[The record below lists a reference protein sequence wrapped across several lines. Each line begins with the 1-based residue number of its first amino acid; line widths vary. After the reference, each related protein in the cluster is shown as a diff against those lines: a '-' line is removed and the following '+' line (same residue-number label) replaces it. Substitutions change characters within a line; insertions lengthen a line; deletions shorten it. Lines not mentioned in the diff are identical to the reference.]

1 MSLSTALATTLPSI
15 LAPAGSAALLAAVVL
30 VHESGHFLAARSM
43 GINVEEFSVGV
54 GPRLIGFVKND
65 IEFSFRAF
73 PLGGYVKFP
82 PNYNGTLT
90 INREIEADELR
101 REQKR
106 KIKDGNDKISFASK
120 RTNNNEK
127 NSISVPKPGLFSLIR
142 SWKGKS
148 SGKKVTTPNGVTLD
162 SDGTI
167 NIPSIEYYDDPDL
180 LQNRPWP
187 QRAIVLVGGIVFN
200 IILAFSLYT
209 AILTIGDGI
218 AQPIY
223 EGGAVVTQ
231 NPRDDGACSG
241 LLVKGDVILSINGKL
256 LTSTTS
262 PTSEIAQEG
271 ISRFITSIRS
281 TQPGE
286 SLHLSV
292 FRSSSDIPVEIDVTP
307 LPLDKNDASPSIGVM
322 LSPNFRGQT
331 LIRATGSIDAVN
343 RAAKKTYDITS
354 LTASSLVKAIGG
366 ALGSIVGSSSKGA
379 STGGLSGP
387 IGLLRAGTDVASS
400 GNLSAAAAFAAA
412 VSINLAVVNSIPL
425 PALDGGQL
433 AFVLAEIVM
442 GRKVDQKTEE
452 AINSAFILLLL
463 IVTFST
469 TIGDITAIV
478 SK

>member
-1 MSLSTALATTLPSI
+1 
-15 LAPAGSAALLAAVVL
+15 
-30 VHESGHFLAARSM
+30 M
-43 GINVEEFSVGV
+43 G
-54 GPRLIGFVKND
+54 
-65 IEFSFRAF
+65 
-73 PLGGYVKFP
+73 
-82 PNYNGTLT
+82 
-90 INREIEADELR
+90 
-101 REQKR
+101 
-106 KIKDGNDKISFASK
+106 
-120 RTNNNEK
+120 
-127 NSISVPKPGLFSLIR
+127 
-142 SWKGKS
+142 
-148 SGKKVTTPNGVTLD
+148 
-162 SDGTI
+162 
-167 NIPSIEYYDDPDL
+167 
-180 LQNRPWP
+180 
-187 QRAIVLVGGIVFN
+187 
-200 IILAFSLYT
+200 
-209 AILTIGDGI
+209 
-218 AQPIY
+218 
-223 EGGAVVTQ
+223 
-231 NPRDDGACSG
+231 
-241 LLVKGDVILSINGKL
+241 KGDVILSINGKL

-400 GNLSAAAAFAAA
+400 GNLFAAA

-469 TIGDITAIV
+469 TIGDIPAIV

>member
-1 MSLSTALATTLPSI
+1 
-15 LAPAGSAALLAAVVL
+15 
-30 VHESGHFLAARSM
+30 
-43 GINVEEFSVGV
+43 
-54 GPRLIGFVKND
+54 
-65 IEFSFRAF
+65 
-73 PLGGYVKFP
+73 
-82 PNYNGTLT
+82 
-90 INREIEADELR
+90 
-101 REQKR
+101 
-106 KIKDGNDKISFASK
+106 
-120 RTNNNEK
+120 
-127 NSISVPKPGLFSLIR
+127 
-142 SWKGKS
+142 
-148 SGKKVTTPNGVTLD
+148 
-162 SDGTI
+162 
-167 NIPSIEYYDDPDL
+167 
-180 LQNRPWP
+180 
-187 QRAIVLVGGIVFN
+187 
-200 IILAFSLYT
+200 
-209 AILTIGDGI
+209 
-218 AQPIY
+218 
-223 EGGAVVTQ
+223 
-231 NPRDDGACSG
+231 
-241 LLVKGDVILSINGKL
+241 
-256 LTSTTS
+256 
-262 PTSEIAQEG
+262 
-271 ISRFITSIRS
+271 
-281 TQPGE
+281 
-286 SLHLSV
+286 
-292 FRSSSDIPVEIDVTP
+292 
-307 LPLDKNDASPSIGVM
+307 M